1 MKRSVRARTR
11 PKRGSGAAGRF
22 DVSEVQSALIAPT
35 ADEDSLEMLDPLMS
49 EI

>member
-1 MKRSVRARTR
+1 MNRRVRERTR

-22 DVSEVQSALIAPT
+22 DASAVQSAFMTPK
-35 ADEDSLEMLDPLMS
+35 ADEESLEMLDLLMS